1 MQRQDAKGR
10 ADPSTPEELG
20 APRGRT
26 QRPLTA
32 EQQKQQE
39 KQEQQVRSLDQEEPL
54 EQEMDIHSRTLAW
67 ISHGQRS
74 VGGYSPRGCK
84 ESDTTELLST
94 HACIHPTRHFPQS
107 CGTQSLFGASEGC
120 KDK

>member
-1 MQRQDAKGR
+1 MEHLSIH
-10 ADPSTPEELG
+10 PSNSL
-20 APRGRT
+20 PRLSGKVCL
-26 QRPLTA
+26 PM
-32 EQQKQQE
+32 QE

-74 VGGYSPRGCK
+74 VGGYSPWGCK